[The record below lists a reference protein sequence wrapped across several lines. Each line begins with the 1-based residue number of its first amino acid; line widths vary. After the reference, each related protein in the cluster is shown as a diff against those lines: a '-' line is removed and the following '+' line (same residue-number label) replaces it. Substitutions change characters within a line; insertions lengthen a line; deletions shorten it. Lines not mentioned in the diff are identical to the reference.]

1 MNPPDISRLFFALS
15 SDDETRLKLA
25 RLNLTLAAKGYRPVP
40 PHNLHV
46 TLVFLGQV
54 DDATAC
60 LIKHGVKDISARP
73 FALTFDRL
81 SYWPKPKVLCLTGIH
96 IPDELSMLVAALT
109 NEAVGCGLKIDARHY
124 QPHITLVRPAPNLP
138 DITIEPLLWH
148 ADAFCLME
156 SCSTPDGV
164 CYQVRQQWPFIKPAA
179 Y

>member
-1 MNPPDISRLFFALS
+1 MNPADTTRLFFALS
-15 SDDETRLKLA
+15 PDEATRLKLA
-25 RLNLTLAAKGYRPVP
+25 RLNLALAAKGYRPVP
-40 PHNLHV
+40 PQNLHV

-54 DDATAC
+54 DVATAC
-60 LIKHGVKDISARP
+60 LIKHGVKDISVPP

-81 SYWPKPKVLCLTGIH
+81 SYWPQPKVLCLTGTQ

-109 NEAVGCGLKIDARHY
+109 CEAASCGLKTDTRPY

-156 SCSTPDGV
+156 SCSTADGV
-164 CYQVRQQWPFIKPAA
+164 CYQVRQQWPFIKPAV
-179 Y
+179 